1 MRHVAPFRR
10 GWPLVVVALVV
21 FGSWCDAIT
30 AADGGRAGTLDL
42 PGGGSMEGQLL
53 PAPAPAAGARG
64 TLLWRASAFTT
75 PFEFHLDEID
85 GIHFPRPAAPKNAGA
100 WRIMLHGGDVLT
112 ADLEAIDGDRVTV
125 VLGGG
130 SRPQRL
136 RIDRA
141 AIDRLTSV
149 DRGAAAGF
157 VGPGG
162 LAGWEQQPA
171 DTWLETAAGIGSAS
185 RGAKVSR
192 DVGGPVRAVYD
203 MVLAWRRQPACR
215 VAVAAGATGEPDPY
229 QLELFSAAED
239 AKPELLLVREE
250 KDRAASEPLPEV
262 EPAVDAPRRLRVV
275 LFVDQERGR
284 LAIVLPETGPE
295 PVADVTIPPPAG
307 RRPSSRFRLSSGGDI
322 ELESLRVTEW
332 NGELPTLDRR
342 EQTVVVRRDGKRV
355 AGNLEPLAAGAAEL
369 IVRDAD
375 ADQKVPLADARE
387 ILFPATATA
396 TPARPAVVRALG
408 ADGVTLGGELVR
420 IDDEMIWLRR
430 DGIDEPVGLPL
441 GALAML
447 ESRQRTTEPRP
458 LPGRIGR
465 LRGQGF
471 DARGAIVAADA
482 GVGWQPV
489 GCVAASGFAAGPGA
503 GAVLDYVERSAAGQ
517 DAGADEVGGL
527 GAQVN
532 DDDEGFFVIAMMRD
546 DGAAAID
553 GRIQPGD
560 RIVAV
565 APEKGSRFVETK
577 GLELETVM
585 NLLRGRIGTSVR
597 LKVTANDGT
606 DPREVELVRRT
617 IHVVS
622 ADVLKAALTE
632 HARLAPG
639 DVHVEAVSED
649 FPSLAFLRTGDVL
662 PCAVEAIDEEGIRI
676 RTPLGAASRREAV
689 RVPAALVQAVEL
701 TPSAASRG
709 IDKTRL
715 DRLLTLPR
723 MQRANPPTHLLRLA
737 DGDYLRGRVVS
748 LDATTATFT
757 MADVVKEI
765 RRDVVVRVIWLHPEE
780 VEDAATPPPAVADG
794 GLLVQGVA
802 LDGRRVTVVA
812 EGVEGGMI
820 LGRSPAIGAAEI
832 DTARVDRLLFGNAI
846 EAEADSLPY
855 RQWKLKPA
863 PVPRALRKPA
873 EG

>member
-1 MRHVAPFRR
+1 MRHEVAFRR
-10 GWPLVVVALVV
+10 GWPLLVVALAVIEP
-21 FGSWCDAIT
+21 WCGAIN
-30 AADGGRAGTLDL
+30 AAEAGRAGTLDL
-42 PGGGSMEGQLL
+42 PGGGFMEGHLL
-53 PAPAPAAGARG
+53 PAPAPAAGTRG
-64 TLLWRASAFTT
+64 TLLWRAPAFTT
-75 PFEFHLDEID
+75 PFEFHLDEIV
-85 GIHFPRPAAPKNAGA
+85 GIRFPRPAAPKSAGS
-100 WRIMLHGGDVLT
+100 WRVMLLGGDVLT
-112 ADLEAIDGDRVTV
+112 ADLESIDGERVTV
-125 VLGGG
+125 ALGG

-171 DTWLETAAGIGSAS
+171 DTWAETAAGIGSTS

-203 MVLAWRRQPACR
+203 MVLAWQRQPACR
-215 VAVAAGATGEPDPY
+215 VAVAAGAAGEAEPY
-229 QLELFSAAED
+229 QLELFSGAED

-250 KDRAASEPLPEV
+250 KERAASEPLPEV
-262 EPAVDAPRRLRVV
+262 EPAADAPRRLRVV

-295 PVADVTIPPPAG
+295 PAADVTIPPAGG
-307 RRPSSRFRLSSGGDI
+307 RRPSSRFRLTSGGDI

-332 NGELPTLDRR
+332 NGELPALERR
-342 EQTVVVRRDGKRV
+342 EQPVVVRRDGTRV
-355 AGNLEPLAAGAAEL
+355 AGDLEPLAAGAAEL

-375 ADQKVPLADARE
+375 ADQKVPLADVRE
-387 ILFPATATA
+387 ILFPAVATA
-396 TPARPAVVRALG
+396 ARPAAVRALG

-420 IDDEMIWLRR
+420 IDEDTIWLRR

-447 ESRQRTTEPRP
+447 ESRQRTAEPRP
-458 LPGRIGR
+458 LPGRVGR
-465 LRGQGF
+465 LRGAGF
-471 DARGAIVAADA
+471 DARGAIVSAGD

-489 GCVAASGFAAGPGA
+489 GGVAASGLAAGPGSA
-503 GAVLDYVERSAAGQ
+503 AVLDYVERSAAGQ
-517 DAGADEVGGL
+517 DTGADEVGGL

-532 DDDEGFFVIAMMRD
+532 EDAEGFFVITMMRD

-577 GLELETVM
+577 GLDLETVM
-585 NLLRGRIGTSVR
+585 NLLRGRIGTPVR
-597 LKVTANDGT
+597 LKVTSGDGT
-606 DPREVELVRRT
+606 DPREVDLVRRS

-639 DVHVEAVSED
+639 DVHVEAVSDD

-662 PCAVEAIDEEGIRI
+662 PCAVEGIDEEGIRI

-715 DRLLTLPR
+715 ERLLTLPR
-723 MQRANPPTHLLRLA
+723 TQRANPPTHLLRLA
-737 DGDYLRGRVVS
+737 DGDYLRGRIVS
-748 LDATTATFT
+748 LDAATVTFA
-757 MADVVKEI
+757 MADVVKDI

-780 VEDAATPPPAVADG
+780 VEDAATPPPAAADG

-812 EGVEGGMI
+812 EGVEGATI
-820 LGRSPAIGAAEI
+820 RGRSPAIGAAEI
-832 DTARVDRLLFGNAI
+832 DTERVDRLLFGTAI
-846 EAEADSLPY
+846 DAEAESLPY

-873 EG
+873 DG

>member
-10 GWPLVVVALVV
+10 GWPPVVVALVV
-21 FGSWCDAIT
+21 FGSWCGAIT

-42 PGGGSMEGQLL
+42 PGGGFMAGHLL
-53 PAPAPAAGARG
+53 PAPTPAAGTRS

-85 GIHFPRPAAPKNAGA
+85 GIRFPRPAAPKNPGA
-100 WRIMLHGGDVLT
+100 WRIMLHGGDMLT
-112 ADLEAIDGDRVTV
+112 ADLEAIEGDVVTV

-141 AIDRLTSV
+141 AIDRLASV

-171 DTWLETAAGIGSAS
+171 DTWVETAAGMSSAS

-203 MVLAWRRQPACR
+203 MVLAWRREPACR
-215 VAVAAGATGEPDPY
+215 VAVAAGAAGEPEPY
-229 QLELFSAAED
+229 QLELFSAAE
-239 AKPELLLVREE
+239 AARPELLLVREE

-262 EPAVDAPRRLRVV
+262 DLAVDAPRRLRVV

-322 ELESLRVTEW
+322 ELQSLRVTEW
-332 NGELPTLDRR
+332 NGERPTLERR
-342 EQTVVVRRDGKRV
+342 EQPVVVRRDGKRV
-355 AGNLEPLAAGAAEL
+355 AGDLEPLAAGAPEL
-369 IVRDAD
+369 ILRDAG
-375 ADQKVPLADARE
+375 ADQKVPLADVRE

-396 TPARPAVVRALG
+396 AARPEVVRALG

-441 GALAML
+441 GALSVL
-447 ESRQRTTEPRP
+447 ESRQRTAEPRS
-458 LPGRIGR
+458 LPGRVGR
-465 LRGQGF
+465 LRGAGF
-471 DARGAIVAADA
+471 DARGAIVSAGD

-489 GCVAASGFAAGPGA
+489 GCVAASGFGAGRET
-503 GAVLDYVERSAAGQ
+503 GAVLDYVERAAAGQ

-532 DDDEGFFVIAMMRD
+532 DDGEGFFVIAMMRD

-565 APEKGSRFVETK
+565 APEKGSRFVETN
-577 GLELETVM
+577 GLELDTVM
-585 NLLRGRIGTSVR
+585 NLLRGRIGTPLR
-597 LKVTANDGT
+597 LKVTANDGS

-622 ADVLKAALTE
+622 EDVLKAALTE

-639 DVHVEAVSED
+639 DVHVEAVSDD

-662 PCAVEAIDEEGIRI
+662 PCAVEAIDEDGIRI
-676 RTPLGAASRREAV
+676 RTPLGTASRREAV
-689 RVPAALVQAVEL
+689 RVPVGLVQAVEL
-701 TPSAASRG
+701 KPSAASRG

-748 LDATTATFT
+748 LDATTVTFA

-794 GLLVQGVA
+794 GLLVQGVG

-812 EGVEGGMI
+812 EGVEGATI
-820 LGRSPAIGAAEI
+820 RGRSPAIGAAEI
-832 DTARVDRLLFGNAI
+832 DTERVDRLLFGNAI

-873 EG
+873 DG